1 MVSGVLLQSC
11 KLAASLYV
19 LVSLADGIVDINLAT
34 GLSESIPSFWVC
46 FFETFTCR
54 KVRIPE
60 WKVRGTDRR
69 WWQIIQ
75 RCAYYYIWW
84 CRLPGCCK
92 AGSGRSS
99 VESAGHASSQAPLT
113 GFNCGRLENQQEKD
127 AWEGNQSFCRGMYHC
142 VSHFFVCRLWWL

>member
-34 GLSESIPSFWVC
+34 GLSESIPSFC

-60 WKVRGTDRR
+60 
-69 WWQIIQ
+69 
-75 RCAYYYIWW
+75 
-84 CRLPGCCK
+84 
-92 AGSGRSS
+92 
-99 VESAGHASSQAPLT
+99 
-113 GFNCGRLENQQEKD
+113 
-127 AWEGNQSFCRGMYHC
+127 
-142 VSHFFVCRLWWL
+142 